1 MKLYIGIAGRVL
13 ALFFLAYF
21 VGVRDGKNRCV
32 MRASENI
39 AQQQIHLI
47 NLQEKIN
54 AETVR
59 SNTGDIRRILREKYT
74 IAE

>member
-1 MKLYIGIAGRVL
+1 MKFYVGIAGFVL
-13 ALFFLAYF
+13 AIFFLTYF
-21 VGVRDGKNRCV
+21 IGVRDGKNKCV

-39 AQQQIHLI
+39 AQQQILLI
-47 NLQEKIN
+47 DLQEKIH

-59 SNTGDIRRILREKYT
+59 SNTGDIRRVLHEKYT

>member
-1 MKLYIGIAGRVL
+1 MKLYIGVAGFVL
-13 ALFFLAYF
+13 AIFFFTYLI
-21 VGVRDGKNRCV
+21 GVRDGKNKCV

-47 NLQEKIN
+47 DLQEKIY

-59 SNTGDIRRILREKYT
+59 SNTGDIRRVLREKYT